1 MSYREMIGYRV
12 RKYRESQHLSRE
24 KFAEVVHL
32 SSRFITEIE
41 NGNKGT
47 SIDSLAKICE
57 ACNISADYLIFG
69 KEKEL
74 ASPLSQ
80 TFAKIPPQYTA
91 AAEKMLDSLLEAIAI
106 AAETP
111 SSGEGE

>member
-12 RKYRESQHLSRE
+12 RKFRVSQNLSRE
-24 KFAEVVHL
+24 KFAEIVGL
-32 SSRFITEIE
+32 SPNFITKLEYGDS
-41 NGNKGT
+41 NP
-47 SIDSLAKICE
+47 SADSLAKICE
-57 ACNISADYLIFG
+57 AFDISADYLIFG
-69 KEKEL
+69 REKEL

-111 SSGEGE
+111 SSGDGE